1 MGAKIKGVFR
11 WGKRYAKYAA
21 TVVTAIGIGIFRRI
35 RRARY
40 VAMVVIGLALAMYAA
55 PYLVDAL
62 QCVNENEADQALK
75 CLDKI
80 YDRARRD
87 TNLAAIIIA
96 LAVTLAAWRP
106 ERYQTRRRRARA
118 NANANAQI
126 RTRARRRRLRNADT
140 PP

>member
-1 MGAKIKGVFR
+1 MGGKTGYAFR
-11 WGKRYAKYAA
+11 GIRRARLAA
-21 TVVTAIGIGIFRRI
+21 MAVIAFAIGVFRRI

-40 VAMVVIGLALAMYAA
+40 VALVVIGFAIAMYSA
-55 PYLVDAL
+55 PYIIDAG
-62 QCVNENEADQALK
+62 QCIVEADQALE

-106 ERYQTRRRRARA
+106 ERWARRNRVR
-118 NANANAQI
+118 I
-126 RTRARRRRLRNADT
+126 RGQVRARRRSLRDADA
-140 PP
+140 PR

>member
-1 MGAKIKGVFR
+1 MDAKVKGVFQ
-11 WGKRYAKYAA
+11 GGMRYARYAVLA
-21 TVVTAIGIGIFRRI
+21 MIAFAIGFFRGI

-40 VAMVVIGLALAMYAA
+40 VALVVIGFATAMYSA
-55 PYLVDAL
+55 PYVIDAG
-62 QCVNENEADQALK
+62 QCIVEAEQALK

-80 YDRARRD
+80 YNRARRD

-106 ERYQTRRRRARA
+106 ERYRTRRRRARA
-118 NANANAQI
+118 NAQAQI
-126 RTRARRRRLRNADT
+126 RTRARRRSLRNADA